1 MAERMGFEPTEPLL
15 AVHRFSKPAHSTT
28 LPPLRSR
35 KNEQTM
41 MVGIPSSETISIF
54 SDFLKIVQL
63 VADPAIPN
71 RSDEDLLKK

>member
-1 MAERMGFEPTEPLL
+1 
-15 AVHRFSKPAHSTT
+15 
-28 LPPLRSR
+28 
-35 KNEQTM
+35 M